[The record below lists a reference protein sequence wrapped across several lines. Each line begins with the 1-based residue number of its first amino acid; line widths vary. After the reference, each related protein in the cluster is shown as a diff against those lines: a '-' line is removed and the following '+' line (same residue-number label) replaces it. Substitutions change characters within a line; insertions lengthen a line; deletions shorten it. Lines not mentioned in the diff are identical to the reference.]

1 MTDSCSCMRVVSITC
16 IYCITV
22 YISIYNYIGPVLCHT
37 TGVTVYTD
45 SYKALPGIVTSACS
59 VRVLRLSG
67 DVAAPVAGH
76 VSLPS
81 MGVGSVAVVM
91 LDSRPPSLASLA
103 SANVSLKSVTAHA
116 LAYYQNLKWACHN
129 GYSMYFFRLEGGGCN
144 HPLWGLR
151 HPSYCK
157 LSAMSHALSLG
168 HSWAVFLDSDAMIR
182 NAASLDLPSLLRA
195 YGGSV
200 EDDAVP
206 SAFFAWDTPYS

>member
-16 IYCITV
+16 IYTV
-22 YISIYNYIGPVLCHT
+22 LYISIYNCIGPVPYC
-37 TGVTVYTD
+37 V
-45 SYKALPGIVTSACS
+45 ALRIVIKLYRIVTSACS
-59 VRVLRLSG
+59 VRVRRLSG
-67 DVAAPVAGH
+67 DVAAPVAGQ